1 MIGQTISHYKIL
13 EKLGEGGMGVVYK
26 AQDLKLDRF
35 VALKFLPHHVT
46 VHETEQARFL
56 QEAKAAAA
64 LNHPNICTVYGIE
77 EHDDQ
82 MFIIMEYLHGQTLRR
97 LMSSAI
103 LDPRQPPQNLEG
115 RLAKS
120 AVDYAMQ
127 MAAALQEAHSKG
139 IVHRD
144 LKPDN
149 IMVNDKNQIKVMD
162 FGLAKLKGGL
172 GLTKAGAA
180 VGTIAYMSP
189 EQIQGLE
196 VDHRTDLWA
205 FGVILYEMLTGE
217 PPFRAE
223 HEAAIMYEIL
233 NLDPKGVQTV
243 RPDAPEHLQVLIS
256 QLLQKDL
263 AKRIS
268 SAAEIIQQ
276 LKKPAPAASSIKREK
291 SIAVLYFENMSS
303 EKESDYFCAGMTEDI
318 ITDLSRIRDLK
329 VVSRTDVLPFRNKD
343 VNTRQV
349 GEALRVNYML
359 EGSVRKAGNK
369 MRITAQLIDV
379 RSGFHLWAER
389 FDRLIEDIF
398 DVQTEVSQKIAEAL
412 KVSLTES
419 EKQSLAKKPT
429 DDLRA
434 YDFYMRGR
442 EFLYRR
448 GKKNNEAAIQMFENA
463 LSLDPNY
470 AAAYAALA
478 EAYSYMYSWYD
489 GDKKWL
495 GKTIEVSQKALSLDT
510 NSIEAQFGNGTVYF
524 HQKRF
529 GEAKR
534 AWEKVIQ
541 QNPDFYDAYRWLGI
555 ASDITGE
562 YDAALRYYEQCAR
575 IKPYSEEPWMH
586 FYMTHLRKGDQKASD
601 QAQKKLLEVGERK
614 LEVNPN
620 DAITLSRMA
629 SPYANFGEREKAYS
643 ALKRVLDIDR
653 TDGLAQYNCAC
664 TYAVLGDKKEALT
677 CLRNAVESGYRNVS
691 EWVKSDPDLV
701 SLHEDAEFKALVAEI
716 G

>member
-1 MIGQTISHYKIL
+1 MIGSTISHYKIL

-26 AQDLKLDRF
+26 AEDLKLDRL
-35 VALKFLPHHVT
+35 VALKFLPSRVSSSDA
-46 VHETEQARFL
+46 EKARFL

-64 LNHPNICTVYGIE
+64 LNHSNICTIHGIE
-77 EHDDQ
+77 EHDNRV
-82 MFIIMEYLHGQTLRR
+82 FIVMEYVDGQTLRQR
-97 LMSSAI
+97 EI
-103 LDPRQPPQNLEG
+103 RNLKLEPV
-115 RLAKS
+115 LS
-120 AVDYAMQ
+120 YATQ
-127 MAAALQEAHSKG
+127 IAEALQEAHSKG

-144 LKPDN
+144 IKPDN
-149 IMVNDKNQIKVMD
+149 IMINSKNQIKVMD

-172 GLTKAGAA
+172 GLTKAGGT

-223 HEAAIMYEIL
+223 HEAAVMYEIL
-233 NLDPKGVQTV
+233 NLDPKGVQTM
-243 RPDAPEHLQVLIS
+243 RADAPEHLQVLIS
-256 QLLQKDL
+256 QLLQKDP

-268 SAAEIIQQ
+268 SAAEVIQQ
-276 LKKPAPAASSIKREK
+276 LKKPAVPAPSAKAEK

-318 ITDLSRIRDLK
+318 ITDLSRIRDIK
-329 VVSRTDVLPFRNKD
+329 VVSRTDVLPYRNKD
-343 VNTRQV
+343 VNTRRV

-412 KVSLTES
+412 KISLTES

-463 LSLDPNY
+463 LSLDPNF
-470 AAAYAALA
+470 AATYAALA
-478 EAYSYMYSWYD
+478 EAYSYMYVWYD
-489 GDKKWL
+489 GDTRWL
-495 GKTIEVSQKALSLDT
+495 GKTIEVNQKALSLDA
-510 NSIEAQFGNGTVYF
+510 NSVEAQFGIGTVYF

-529 GEAKR
+529 DEAKR
-534 AWEKVIQ
+534 AWEKVIR

-562 YDAALRYYEQCAR
+562 YDEALRYYEQCAR

-601 QAQKKLLEVGERK
+601 QAQKKLLEIGERK
-614 LEVNPN
+614 LEINPD

-629 SPYANFGEREKAYS
+629 SPYANFGEREKAHA

-664 TYAVLGDKKEALT
+664 TYAVLGNKKEALT
-677 CLRNAVESGYRNVS
+677 CLRNAIQSGYKNVH
-691 EWVKSDPDLV
+691 EWVKGDPDLV
-701 SLHEDAEFKALVAEI
+701 SLHEDPEFKELVAEI